1 MAHDLVIRG
10 GNVADGR
17 GSPLIEADIAID
29 DGKITEIGAVA
40 SSGTEEIDA
49 RGLLVAP
56 GFVDIHSH
64 YDGQAIWDDRLHS
77 SSWHGITTTVMGNCG
92 VGFAPVRP
100 EHRDLL
106 IEVMEGVEDIP
117 AAVLREGLD
126 WDWNSFPDFLDALEK
141 RPHDMDI
148 CAQLPHSALRVYVMG
163 ERAMRREKATAD
175 DIAEMRRL
183 AKEAMEAGALGFTT
197 SRTANHRTLAG
208 ELIPSHGATP
218 EEFAGIARGLTDAG
232 KGVLQMIA
240 DLPPETRREEFAI
253 MRRMVEE
260 SGRPLSLTVLQ
271 RNRDPDGWREVMA
284 MVEDAVNDGHVIHAQ
299 VTPRPLG
306 TMFGLDMERHP
317 FCFHPS
323 FQKIAHA
330 PLAEKLAAWRDPA
343 FRARLLSEEPL
354 MDDPARLRR
363 IQVFDYMFELG
374 DPPDYTP
381 PADRAISALARAE
394 GRTSW
399 EVAYDLMEQY
409 DGQNMLYAPDTGYS
423 GYSMDGCR
431 DLLENPH
438 TVVGLSD
445 GGAHVGH
452 ISDISF
458 STFLLTYWGRD
469 RPEGPLDVSWLIKRM
484 TGDTAD
490 MVGLCDRGVI
500 APGYKAD
507 LNVIDLDRLSIG
519 RPYTVHDL
527 PMGAKRLLQKAEGYV
542 ATIVA
547 GQPVYRDGDA
557 TGALP
562 GRLVR
567 GAQARP
573 AA

>member
-29 DGKITEIGAVA
+29 DGRITEIGAVA
-40 SSGTEEIDA
+40 SRGTEEIDA

-126 WDWNSFPDFLDALEK
+126 WNWSSFPDFLDALEK

-163 ERAMRREKATAD
+163 ERAMRRERATAD

-183 AKEAMEAGALGFTT
+183 ACEAIEAGALGFTT

-218 EEFAGIARGLTDAG
+218 DEFAGIAKGLTDAG
-232 KGVLQMIA
+232 KGVLQIIA

-284 MVEDAVNDGHVIHAQ
+284 MVEDAVRDGHVIHAQ
-299 VTPRPLG
+299 ITPRPLG

-317 FCFHPS
+317 FCYHPS

-330 PLAEKLAAWRDPA
+330 PLAEKLAAWRDSA
-343 FRARLLSEEPL
+343 FRAQLLSEEPL
-354 MDDPARLRR
+354 MDDAARKRR

-381 PADRAISALARAE
+381 PADRAISALARAQ

-399 EVAYDLMEQY
+399 EVAYDLMADY
-409 DGQNMLYAPDTGYS
+409 DGRNMLYAPDTGYS
-423 GYSMDGCR
+423 GYSMVGCR

-507 LNVIDLDRLSIG
+507 INVIDLDRLSIG
-519 RPYTVHDL
+519 RPYTVYDL

-547 GQPVYRDGDA
+547 GQPVYRDGEA

-567 GAQARP
+567 GAQPAP